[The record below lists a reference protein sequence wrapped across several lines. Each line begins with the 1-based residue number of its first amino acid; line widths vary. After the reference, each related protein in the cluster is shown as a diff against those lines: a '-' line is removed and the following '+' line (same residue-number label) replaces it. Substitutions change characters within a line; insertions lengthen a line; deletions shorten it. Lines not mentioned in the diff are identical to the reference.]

1 MQIYVGNMSY
11 QTTEETIRSLFEE
24 YGEVEKVTMIMDRE
38 TQRPKGF
45 GFVVMSDDTAAAK
58 AVEELNQKEFDGRT
72 LKINEAQPKE
82 FKPRREY

>member
-11 QTTEETIRSLFEE
+11 QTTEESIKSLFEE

-45 GFVVMSDDTAAAK
+45 GFVVMSNDDEANK
-58 AVEELNQKEFDGRT
+58 AIEELNQKEFEGRN
-72 LKINEAQPKE
+72 LKINEAKPKE
-82 FKPRREY
+82 YKPRREF